1 MSVQLEIQDGS
12 PNWWLSPDIWTV
24 PGNDPQ
30 GAPGM
35 PIVGKPCYV
44 WARVHNTGTDSV
56 QNATVRY
63 YWANPAVG
71 FDRNTA
77 NHIGNANVSLNAGET
92 QDVLCLVPWMPV
104 FVNNG
109 HECVVAE
116 AFHPSLDPLPA
127 SPDFNVPYDRHVAQR
142 NLSVVMMAMKMSHFS
157 LSFQVCNPSRLAQRF
172 RITAK
177 LGRTEELKPLLP
189 HLGPNLNIR
198 GKGTIKNIG
207 FVNKP
212 CPDEDERQKT
222 VPAIEGIEV
231 APGACLGLS
240 VVGELEG
247 DAALLHVV
255 QEADQKAVGGLSI
268 LVLRGNDK
276 DQDKDKKGRG

>member
-12 PNWWLSPDIWTV
+12 PWWLSPDIWTV

-35 PIVGKPCYV
+35 PIVGMPCYV
-44 WARVHNTGTDSV
+44 WARVHNTGTDPV

-77 NHIGNANVSLNAGET
+77 HHIGTANVSLNAGET

-116 AFHPSLDPLPA
+116 AFHPDLDPLPA
-127 SPDFNVPYDRHVAQR
+127 SPDFNVPNDRHVAQR
-142 NLSVVMMAMKMSHFS
+142 NLSVVMMAMKMAHFS
-157 LSFQVCNPSRLAQRF
+157 MSFQVCNPTRLVQRF
-172 RITAK
+172 RISAK
-177 LGRTEELKPLLP
+177 PGQLEELRPLLP
-189 HLGPNLNIR
+189 HLGIKPH
-198 GKGTIKNIG
+198 GKGTIKNVG
-207 FVNKP
+207 FVNTP
-212 CPDEDERQKT
+212 CPDEDERRKPIH
-222 VPAIEGIEV
+222 VVEGIEV
-231 APGACLGLS
+231 QPGACLGLS
-240 VVGELEG
+240 IVGELEG
-247 DAALLHVV
+247 EAALLHVA
-255 QEADQKAVGGLSI
+255 QEAENEEIPVGGLSL
-268 LVLRGNDK
+268 LVLRGK
-276 DQDKDKKGRG
+276 EQSKKGRE